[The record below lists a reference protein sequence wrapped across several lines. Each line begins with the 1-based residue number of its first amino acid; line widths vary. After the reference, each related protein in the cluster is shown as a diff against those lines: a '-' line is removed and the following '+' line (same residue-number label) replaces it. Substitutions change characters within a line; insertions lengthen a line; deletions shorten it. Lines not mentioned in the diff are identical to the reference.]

1 MQIAYQSKNLDH
13 LGLVAAMFDELEIGD
28 KIDQTI
34 QQDFARRGLTLG
46 QAAKAMVLNGL
57 GFVNQR
63 LYLVPRFFETKP
75 TERLIGAGVLPE
87 HLNDDTLGRALDA
100 FYDYG
105 VTELFRDLAAHAAL
119 RLGLRPRFAHLDAT
133 SFHVDGRFNSEEA
146 EPEEG
151 VVHIRPGYSRDH
163 RPELNQVV
171 LEMIVEHKAG
181 LPVLMQP
188 LSGNSSDQGD
198 FPKLIERHLSQLQQA
213 HGFDYLVADAALYG
227 AEHIQALDRRGT
239 KFVTRVPET
248 IKQAQRLI
256 DEVDLGAM
264 VPLPGQEG
272 YRFHVHRSDYADVP
286 QRWLVLFSE
295 EAQQR
300 APKSVAKQL
309 ERETEQETKAF
320 SRLTKRVFNCRKD
333 AEGALAALAATL
345 KATTSEAVEILEC
358 EHIAVNERAEQP
370 ARAQAPPRQSYR
382 LRGELRPSPVRE
394 AELVA
399 RRQLFILATNELD
412 EARLSNEE
420 LLSAYKGQAKVE
432 RGFRF
437 LKDPLFLASSLFLK
451 NEKRIM
457 ALLMVMTLC
466 LLVYAALEWRIRE
479 GLRRQGRAFLD
490 QKGKPTERP
499 TARWVFH
506 CFVGIHVLFI
516 AAQQLVLNLN
526 DQHQII
532 LQALGQEYQLL
543 YASHSP

>member
-1 MQIAYQSKNLDH
+1 MPATYQSKNLDH
-13 LGLVAAMFDELEIGD
+13 LGLVAAMFDELEIGER
-28 KIDQTI
+28 IDQLLP
-34 QQDFARRGLTLG
+34 QDFARRGLTLG

-75 TERLIGAGVLPE
+75 TERLLGEGILPE

-105 VTELFRDLAAHAAL
+105 VTELFRELAAHAAA

-133 SFHVDGRFNSEEA
+133 SFHVDGTYNSEEA
-146 EPEEG
+146 PEEG

-181 LPVLMQP
+181 LPLLMQP

-198 FPKLIERHLSQLQQA
+198 FPKLIERHLAELQQA

-227 AEHIQALDRRGT
+227 AEHIQVLDQRGT

-248 IKQAQRLI
+248 IKEAQRLI
-256 DEVDLGAM
+256 NEVDLEAM
-264 VPLPGQEG
+264 TPLVGQEG
-272 YRFHVHRSDYADVP
+272 YRFHVHRSDYAEVP
-286 QRWLVLFSE
+286 QRWLLLFSE
-295 EAQQR
+295 EAQNR

-309 ERETEQETKAF
+309 ERETRQEAKAF
-320 SRLTKRVFNCRKD
+320 SKLTERVFNCRKD

-345 KATTSEAVEILEC
+345 KATTTDAVEILEC
-358 EHIAVNERAEQP
+358 EHVALADGGGQVAKT
-370 ARAQAPPRQSYR
+370 RQSYR
-382 LRGELRPSPVRE
+382 LRGALLPSPTRE
-394 AELVA
+394 AELIA
-399 RRQLFILATNELD
+399 RKQLFILATNELD
-412 EARLSNEE
+412 ETRLSNEE
-420 LLSAYKGQAKVE
+420 LLSSYKGQARVE

-466 LLVYAALEWRIRE
+466 LLVYAALEHRIRE
-479 GLRRQGRAFLD
+479 GLRLQGQAFLD
-490 QKGKPTERP
+490 QKGKPTQRP
-499 TARWVFH
+499 TARWVFY
-506 CFVGIHVLFI
+506 CFVGIHVLFV
-516 AAQQLVLNLN
+516 AAQQIVLNLN
-526 DQHQII
+526 DQHQVI
-532 LQALGQEYQLL
+532 LQALGQQYQLL